1 MLVKRNLNICTIS
14 ILLSI
19 PMIFYFDVLTLV
31 KNKVSNNN
39 FIRILSDY
47 IYEECWFYGALITV
61 TAIFTIYKYLC
72 KNDINQ
78 VTANRKKPFY
88 LALSIII
95 PIVLVYPLNVINLYL
110 FTNNHS
116 REFIDLPLLITCIQN
131 SVYAISSAYLLIFGY
146 LNRDKN
152 YLSIKWIKFFIQL
165 LSVIL
170 VCTILFEISMI
181 IVSNKI
187 VAERNGFSPWEML
200 SHIGIH
206 FKKNSLNFL
215 PLFGLIVVVV
225 TMRSVVKRKQFDE
238 TLESDQTSGNFGTA
252 SWATRFDL
260 EKIKSYSSNNGSFM
274 GNDNNGS
281 PLYFPL
287 CNKLTISPPGGGKTT
302 TSSIP
307 ILLSYNGPAFVF
319 DVKGELWAVTARYR
333 SEVMGRDVIVIDPFN
348 VTKASTFSAGKSNKI
363 LKKYCFNPF
372 DWIPEDKKE
381 RDRMINTF
389 AASFIVNEGGSVTH
403 FDDNAKILIRGY
415 IDYIMSLDVTQRNL
429 TTLFHLMSESVEEA
443 EITFNQMSQLDG
455 RAAAAANQIKRV
467 GSDERGSIL
476 STSYRQIDWM
486 GDSNLQETLSE
497 SSFNL
502 KEFLLGNMD
511 VFVVLPEDQVQEH
524 NRLVRMFLSI
534 LMGMIVQTTP
544 DHLPKKKM
552 LFLLEE
558 LAQLGY
564 TPDVEKCIEVLRAR
578 GVVVWTVFQTLS
590 QIELFEKPDLFKGA
604 PLKQIFTNDDTKTME
619 WIQTLGGK
627 KTVLTKTL
635 STNTGDSKQ
644 RFQAF
649 GGSVSSGDG
658 ESIHETGV
666 DLIQLNELRELPKD
680 EQIIFLHGTKP
691 IRCKKVRYFEHP
703 DFIGRFDANPLETR
717 HELI

>member
-1 MLVKRNLNICTIS
+1 MDRNLKTCIITILIS
-14 ILLSI
+14 I
-19 PMIFYFDVLTLV
+19 PAIFYFDIYFLIKNGISDNSFSVLLYE
-31 KNKVSNNN
+31 
-39 FIRILSDY
+39 Y
-47 IYEECWFYGALITV
+47 IFDKSWFYGLLISFVITTYLV
-61 TAIFTIYKYLC
+61 YKSYC
-72 KNDINQ
+72 KKTPSQAKID
-78 VTANRKKPFY
+78 RKKYIY
-88 LALSIII
+88 LSLSFIT
-95 PIVLVYPLNVINLYL
+95 PLLLVYPFLVINFCL
-110 FTNNHS
+110 FIKNHS
-116 REFIDLPLLITCIQN
+116 NEFIDLPILIIFFQNLFYAAISCFLLIN
-131 SVYAISSAYLLIFGY
+131 GY
-146 LNRDKN
+146 RKRDEN
-152 YLSIKWIKFFIQL
+152 NLSLRWIKNFIQL
-165 LSVIL
+165 ISIIL
-170 VCTILFEISMI
+170 VFTILFEIVMTIMSY
-181 IVSNKI
+181 KI
-187 VAERNGFSPWEML
+187 LSERNGISAWKML
-200 SHIGIH
+200 SAIGIH
-206 FKKNSLNFL
+206 LKKNSLAFS
-215 PLFGLIVVVV
+215 PLLGLIFVVMS
-225 TMRSVVKRKQFDE
+225 MRSVIKRKQFDE
-238 TLESDQTSGNFGTA
+238 TQESDQTSGNFGTA
-252 SWATRFDL
+252 SWATRADL
-260 EKIKSYSSNNGSFM
+260 EKIKAYSPENGSFM
-274 GNDNNGS
+274 GKDKNGR

-307 ILLSYNGPAFVF
+307 ILLSYNGPVFVF
-319 DVKGELWAVTARYR
+319 DVKGELWAVTARHR
-333 SEVMGRDVIVIDPFN
+333 SEVMGRNVVVIDPFN
-348 VTKASTFSAGKSNKI
+348 VTVSSGFSAGKNKS
-363 LKKYCFNPF
+363 LLTKYCFNPF

-381 RDRMINTF
+381 RDRMLNTF

-415 IDYIMSLDVTQRNL
+415 IDYIMSLDVKQRNL
-429 TTLFHLMSESVEEA
+429 TTLFQLMSESVEEA

-455 RAAAAANQIKRV
+455 RAGSAANQIKRV

-502 KEFLLGNMD
+502 QEFMYGNMD
-511 VFVVLPEDQVQEH
+511 IFIVLPEDQVQEH
-524 NRLVRMFLSI
+524 SRLVRMFLSI
-534 LMGMIVQTTP
+534 LMGMIVQATP
-544 DHLPKKKM
+544 DNLPKKNM

-635 STNTGDSKQ
+635 STNKGDSKQ

-649 GGSVSSGDG
+649 GGTISNGDG

-666 DLIQLNELRELPKD
+666 DLIQLNEMRELPKD

-691 IRCKKVRYFEHP
+691 IRCQKVRYFEHP
-703 DFIGRFDANPLETR
+703 DFIGLFDANPLEAR
-717 HELI
+717 NDLI